1 MPRSRCD
8 LSLSLSRCP
17 SLWLCGH
24 VLRVA
29 AEAALGGK
37 LCSVGVLPGPCP
49 PHPISEAGQGRATW
63 EPGVHP
69 PGPGQAGVSDPCA
82 LGGVRAVRLAFL
94 QAQRSVK

>member
-29 AEAALGGK
+29 AEAALGG
-37 LCSVGVLPGPCP
+37 S
-49 PHPISEAGQGRATW
+49 
-63 EPGVHP
+63 
-69 PGPGQAGVSDPCA
+69 CA
-82 LGGVRAVRLAFL
+82 LWGSCLVLAPHIPFLRQVRAEPRGS
-94 QAQRSVK
+94 QACTLPAPDRQGSLTRVLWEGCVP